1 MLIFLSQSCATVV
14 WPTVLCH
21 LKILPLLNMKSCFFP
36 SLLKPFAISTC
47 DPWTCSSVCARVPA
61 LRHIHCY
68 LALWKN
74 RSICDCLQ
82 EPKLCFYT
90 EPGDQ
95 PTGIIRTKAMA
106 RKKSKQQG
114 VGAKDLVSGQQQ
126 SKKPGDAG
134 AAAAAGGGAGGGGDA
149 GASRTNQVAN
159 ANTYIQQHTSSSRF
173 ALLATWFWMIFTD
186 PISWALLHVQLFVFS
201 RLFCVL

>member
-14 WPTVLCH
+14 WPTVNLALNKH
-21 LKILPLLNMKSCFFP
+21 GVLGFPQAYWSRLP
-36 SLLKPFAISTC
+36 
-47 DPWTCSSVCARVPA
+47 SVRVTPEPARVCVSVPA
-61 LRHIHCY
+61 LRHIHCC

-74 RSICDCLQ
+74 RSIRDCLQ

-126 SKKPGDAG
+126 LKKPGDAG
-134 AAAAAGGGAGGGGDA
+134 AAAAGGGAGGGGDA
-149 GASRTNQVAN
+149 GASRTNQVTLAN
-159 ANTYIQQHTSSSRF
+159 ANTYNQQHTSLSRF
-173 ALLATWFWMIFTD
+173 ALLATCFLIILM
-186 PISWALLHVQLFVFS
+186 SAMSRARLHVRLFVFS
-201 RLFCVL
+201 RFFSVL

>member
-47 DPWTCSSVCARVPA
+47 DPWTCSSVCVRVPA

-82 EPKLCFYT
+82 EPKLCLYT

-173 ALLATWFWMIFTD
+173 ALLATWFLIILTGAL
-186 PISWALLHVQLFVFS
+186 SRALLHVQLFVFS